1 MIDIKVY
8 DKVSWHIDN
17 SDESEISYIEN
28 YFLQLMNF
36 LFESNLLSDYG
47 QEIFS
52 LGVDSS
58 LSITSGMLNATG
70 NKLFDDY
77 YDAYLTTVR
86 FGNTYDF
93 TFLKSK
99 LRIIL

>member
-1 MIDIKVY
+1 MVDIKVY
-8 DKVSWHIDN
+8 DKISWHIDN
-17 SDESEISYIEN
+17 SAESEIPYIEN
-28 YFLQLMNF
+28 YFLQLMGF
-36 LFESNLLSDYG
+36 LFENNLLNGYG

-58 LSITSGMLNATG
+58 LSITSGMLNEAG
-70 NKLFDDY
+70 NKLFDNY
-77 YDAYLTTVR
+77 YDAYLATVR

-99 LRIIL
+99 L